1 MKPTLINNLEF
12 AQKNLEITGDLNVAE
27 CQRLAETLS
36 TSDENLA
43 QEKQTKVRYT
53 LTGAAKKL
61 HLPRLHLSVDATLPV
76 LCQRCLEAM
85 QVTLNLTFDYL
96 ICESALDE
104 MDENDEMD
112 WLEPAQ
118 RMNLGELIEDELL
131 IAMPIAPVHA
141 TDCTKASMQS
151 GDKPNPFAVLK
162 GKF

>member
-36 TSDENLA
+36 KSAETPANI
-43 QEKQTKVRYT
+43 RYT
-53 LTGAAKKL
+53 LAGAAKKL
-61 HLPRLHLSVDATLPV
+61 HLPSLHLSVDATLPV